1 MKLSLAALPLR
12 TRPDFETSRA
22 LCGLAQNSA
31 HSELT
36 PNFAA
41 QAADTMKITTR
52 SVSRIF
58 LLEKAERKLLK
69 NRLPCPVFAI
79 MEV

>member
-1 MKLSLAALPLR
+1 MAALPLR

-41 QAADTMKITTR
+41 QAA
-52 SVSRIF
+52 
-58 LLEKAERKLLK
+58 AKLLLSFHHTCRYQRHT
-69 NRLPCPVFAI
+69 NRRRTCAI
-79 MEV
+79 LKAIKSS